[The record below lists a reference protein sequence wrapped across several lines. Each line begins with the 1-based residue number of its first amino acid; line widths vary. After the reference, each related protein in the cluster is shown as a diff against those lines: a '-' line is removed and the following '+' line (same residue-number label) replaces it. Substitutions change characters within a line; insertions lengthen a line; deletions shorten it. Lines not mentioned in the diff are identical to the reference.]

1 MDPSRTLR
9 VKSKS
14 SKFIDENYEKYV
26 SMLGELVSFR
36 SVAAWG
42 SEGLRECA
50 SYIAD
55 LLRERGFRV
64 FLRSAGGPPAVFA
77 EIGSGS
83 RTVLIYNHYDVQP
96 PDPLE
101 IWESNPFRIVTKDG
115 LVFGRGVA
123 DNKGNIAARVGA
135 LDSLADHLEELDLR
149 VKLLIEGEEE
159 VGSPTLLNI
168 VRDNIDWVRADGGIW
183 ETGYVRR
190 DGSLG
195 ISLGFKGMLYVEIL
209 LRGPNRDV
217 HSGTA
222 PLVPNPVWRMARLLT
237 SLKTEDGVVR
247 VPDFYDDVDEEFLR
261 DSESLIEKL
270 SDEELEEMKREL
282 GLREFV
288 RGLSGRAALRE
299 LYTKP
304 SLNVSGLYAGYTGRG
319 SKTIVPS
326 LAGVK
331 IDIRPV
337 PGQRPEKILENLRRY
352 LSDVG
357 FPDAE
362 IVVHSMYPSGYTRPG
377 EPVVRAS
384 VDAAR
389 EVYGRDPELTPLSGG
404 SGPIY
409 IFTNMARIP
418 MTGAGVGYYGSRVHA
433 PNENIRVRDFVLG
446 MKHVALTLINF
457 STLGP
462 RSLPG

>member
-1 MDPSRTLR
+1 MESSSVFR

-14 SKFIDENYEKYV
+14 LKFADENYRRYV
-26 SMLGELVSFR
+26 DMLRELVLYK
-36 SVAAWG
+36 SVAAWRSDELG
-42 SEGLRECA
+42 ACA
-50 SYIAD
+50 NYIAD

-64 FLRSAGGPPAVFA
+64 SLKSAGGSPAVLA

-83 RTVLIYNHYDVQP
+83 RAILIYNHYDVQP

-101 IWESNPFRIVTKDG
+101 LWESDPFKLVIRDE

-123 DNKGNIAARVGA
+123 DNKGNIAARIGA
-135 LDSLADHLEELDLR
+135 LDSLLDHLEELDLK
-149 VKLLIEGEEE
+149 VKFLIEGEEE
-159 VGSPTLLNI
+159 VGSPTLLDI
-168 VRDNIDWVRADGGIW
+168 VKDNLEWVKADGGIW

-195 ISLGFKGMLYVEIL
+195 ISLGFKGMLYVEIV
-209 LRGPNRDV
+209 LRGPLRDV

-222 PLVPNPVWRMARLLT
+222 PIVPNPVWRMAKLLT
-237 SLKTEDGVVR
+237 SLKTEDGFVK
-247 VPDFYDDVDEEFLR
+247 VPSFYEDVDAEFLR
-261 DSESLIEKL
+261 DADVLIKTM
-270 SDEELEEMKREL
+270 SYNELDEMKNEL

-288 RGLSGRAALRE
+288 RGLSGEEALRE
-299 LYTKP
+299 LHTKP

-337 PGQRPEKILENLRRY
+337 PGQRPEKILENLKKY
-352 LSDVG
+352 LSDNG
-357 FPDAE
+357 FSDAE
-362 IVVHSMYPSGYTRPG
+362 VVVHSMYPSGYTKPG

-384 VDAAR
+384 VEAAR
-389 EVYGRDPELTPLSGG
+389 EVYGRGPELTPLSGG

-409 IFTNMARIP
+409 IFTNMAHTP
-418 MTGAGVGYYGSRVHA
+418 MTGAGVGYYGSKVHA
-433 PNENIRVRDFVLG
+433 PNENIRVRDFVLS

-457 STLGP
+457 SLLG
-462 RSLPG
+462 SVYSS